1 MTDTARTVKGR
12 HPRVKAWGGHE
23 THSTHTGALF
33 YARKEAAMRP
43 TQHYPLDIQ
52 SWPRTLEQ
60 PAEFDIRCACGDWEF
75 SSQESAG
82 GPCDT
87 AWQPDFEAHI
97 AEEAFD

>member
-1 MTDTARTVKGR
+1 
-12 HPRVKAWGGHE
+12 
-23 THSTHTGALF
+23 
-33 YARKEAAMRP
+33 MRP

-60 PAEFDIRCACGDWEF
+60 PAEFYIRCACGDWEF

-87 AWQPDFEAHI
+87 AWQADFEAHLN
-97 AEEAFD
+97 EEAFD